1 MEKWI
6 RAALKEAE
14 KARQQ
19 DEVPIGAVVVRDGKI
34 IARGYNR
41 KEATQC
47 ATKHAEIIAIEKAC
61 RKLKSWR
68 LDDCELYVTVEPC
81 PMCAG
86 AIIQSRISV
95 VGFGAFDMKFGAL
108 GSVIN
113 VFESQGW
120 NHYPKVVVGGIMMEE
135 CALIMKQYFA
145 LKRK

>member
-1 MEKWI
+1 
-6 RAALKEAE
+6 
-14 KARQQ
+14 
-19 DEVPIGAVVVRDGKI
+19 
-34 IARGYNR
+34 
-41 KEATQC
+41 
-47 ATKHAEIIAIEKAC
+47 
-61 RKLKSWR
+61 
-68 LDDCELYVTVEPC
+68 
-81 PMCAG
+81 MCAG